1 MDLNKGFSFKKAAI
15 YKIVVNGLIDD
26 SWSDH
31 YRGMQINVE
40 RKKGEAIFSTLV
52 GEIRDQAAL
61 SGVLNNLYEMQMTV
75 ISVNMLS
82 QIGND

>member
-1 MDLNKGFSFKKAAI
+1 MTSNKGYNFKSAAI

-26 SWSDH
+26 SWADNF
-31 YRGMQINVE
+31 RGMQITIE
-40 RKKGEAIFSTLV
+40 REEGKAIFSTLV

-61 SGVLNNLYEMQMTV
+61 SGILTSLYHMQMTV

-82 QIGND
+82 IINNE